1 MGVGSICGLFGK
13 SRQGYYKQQRTGQ
26 SQAMQAA
33 IIVQTVQQIR
43 TTQKRVGTRKLH
55 QMMSVPLQ
63 QQGISIGRDKLFDLL
78 ASNKLLIRQRKR
90 RRPTTTD
97 SNHPFRKYP
106 NLIKGLDVKY
116 ANQVWVSD
124 ITYLS
129 LSAARFCYLSL
140 ITDVYSRKIV
150 GYCLYPSLKKEG
162 PLAALNMALQARS
175 SSIFYKTIHH
185 SDRGLQYCS
194 KEYIALLCKNDTAI
208 SMTENGDPAEN
219 AIAERVNGILKSEF
233 LLDRQFASFKDAAIA
248 VREAVQTYNLLRI
261 HSSRNYLT
269 PQQAYSQAAGTLPC
283 RWKRRQKTIVNQI
296 QD

>member
-1 MGVGSICGLFGK
+1 M
-13 SRQGYYKQQRTGQ
+13 GQ

-33 IIVQTVQQIR
+33 IIVRTVQQIR
-43 TTQKRVGTRKLH
+43 ATQKRVGTRKLH
-55 QMMSVPLQ
+55 QMMSLSLQ
-63 QQGISIGRDKLFDLL
+63 QQGISIGRDKLFELL

-106 NLIKGLDVKY
+106 NLIKGLEVNY

-150 GYCLYPSLKKEG
+150 GYCLYPSLRKEG
-162 PLAALNMALQARS
+162 PLTALNMALQTRS

-233 LLDRQFASFKDAAIA
+233 LLDRQFATYKEAAIA

-283 RWKRRQKTIVNQI
+283 RWKRRGKTIVNQI

>member
-1 MGVGSICGLFGK
+1 
-13 SRQGYYKQQRTGQ
+13 
-26 SQAMQAA
+26 MQAA

-43 TTQKRVGTRKLH
+43 ATQKRVGTRKLH
-55 QMMSVPLQ
+55 QMMSAPLQ
-63 QQGISIGRDKLFDLL
+63 QQGISIGRDKLFELL

-90 RRPTTTD
+90 RRPATTD

-106 NLIKGLDVKY
+106 NLIKELEVKY

-162 PLAALNMALQARS
+162 PLAALNMALQTRT

-233 LLDRQFASFKDAAIA
+233 LLDRQFASYKEAAIA

-269 PQQAYSQAAGTLPC
+269 PQQAYSQAAGALPS
-283 RWKRRQKTIVNQI
+283 RWRRREKQA
-296 QD
+296 

>member
-1 MGVGSICGLFGK
+1 
-13 SRQGYYKQQRTGQ
+13 
-26 SQAMQAA
+26 
-33 IIVQTVQQIR
+33 
-43 TTQKRVGTRKLH
+43 
-55 QMMSVPLQ
+55 
-63 QQGISIGRDKLFDLL
+63 
-78 ASNKLLIRQRKR
+78 
-90 RRPTTTD
+90 
-97 SNHPFRKYP
+97 
-106 NLIKGLDVKY
+106 
-116 ANQVWVSD
+116 
-124 ITYLS
+124 
-129 LSAARFCYLSL
+129 
-140 ITDVYSRKIV
+140 
-150 GYCLYPSLKKEG
+150 
-162 PLAALNMALQARS
+162 MALQARS